1 VHRFLAY
8 LVFLATLAIAAAWYS
23 SDGFGL
29 SFGPRPTTVTREADG
44 RLLDDL
50 YSHNPREVQRAQA
63 RVGQLGARA
72 LPVLRAALT
81 PGSANRDRRKAALK
95 ACVLLEQTAAPLVA
109 DVAAQLQ
116 DPELTEEAAVALS
129 FMGPAAFGPLR
140 SALVSPHATIRREAI
155 RSLGK
160 LRARAPLDASTV
172 TPLLLQAM
180 QDEDHSV
187 RTVAATYIGIIHEQ
201 PAESIPALIAGLD
214 DPEVDVRRAAAT
226 ALGSFGEEAQSA
238 MPALRKA
245 AGDRD
250 PELAREAGRSLI
262 RLRARR

>member
-1 VHRFLAY
+1 MRRFLAY

-29 SFGPRPTTVTREADG
+29 SFAPPATATREADA

-50 YSHNPREVQRAQA
+50 YSHNPREVRRAEA
-63 RVGQLGARA
+63 RIGQLGARA

-81 PGSANRDRRKAALK
+81 PGANRDRRKSALK
-95 ACVLLEQTAAPLVA
+95 ACVLLEQTAAPIVA

-129 FMGPAAFGPLR
+129 FMGPAAFRPLR
-140 SALVSPHATIRREAI
+140 SALASPHATIRREAI

-160 LRARAPLDASTV
+160 LRARAPLDAGTV

-187 RTVAATYIGIIHEQ
+187 RTVAATYIGIIHEE

-214 DPEVDVRRAAAT
+214 DPEVAVRRAAAT
-226 ALGSFGEEAQSA
+226 ALGSFGEEAQAA